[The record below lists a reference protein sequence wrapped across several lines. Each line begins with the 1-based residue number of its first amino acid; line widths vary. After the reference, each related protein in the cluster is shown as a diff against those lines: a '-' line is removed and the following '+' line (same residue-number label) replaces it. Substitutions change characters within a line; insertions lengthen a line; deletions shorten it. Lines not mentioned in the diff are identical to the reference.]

1 MSSST
6 IRKPIVTEKTIK
18 RANLENVYTF
28 EVNRTADKNSIKA
41 AIEMMYGVTVLAV
54 NDTMRPK
61 RVRRTGPKR
70 LISVSAKTKKALVK
84 LKKGETITIFDV
96 GGEK

>member
-1 MSSST
+1 MSTGT

-28 EVNRTADKNSIKA
+28 EVKRTADKNSIKA
-41 AIEMMYGVTVLAV
+41 AIEAMYGVTVLAV

-61 RVRRTGPKR
+61 MIRRTGPKR
-70 LISVSAKTKKALVK
+70 LTAVSAKTKKALVK
-84 LKKGETITIFDV
+84 LKNGETISLFDI